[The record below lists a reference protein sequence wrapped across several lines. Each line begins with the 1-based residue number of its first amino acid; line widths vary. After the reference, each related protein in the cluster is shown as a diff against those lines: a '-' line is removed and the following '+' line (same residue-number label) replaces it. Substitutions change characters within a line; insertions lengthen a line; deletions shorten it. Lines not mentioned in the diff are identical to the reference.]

1 MPPRNSMDVLEQP
14 AHDLAEGFHRVQGF
28 FVLLDLAFGRAGA
41 YPQGRETDGRTF
53 PSARLTCP
61 TA

>member
-28 FVLLDLAFGRAGA
+28 FVLLDSPLSGRVPIHKDAKRTAGHFHLPA
-41 YPQGRETDGRTF
+41 
-53 PSARLTCP
+53 
-61 TA
+61 